1 MAKFLTPFAGEEM
14 FNNDPDGEE
23 LKVTGTSF
31 FRGENC
37 NFFPIHGDRE
47 RATFFD
53 KFVLKGL
60 VPDKPLIGRSTRV
73 TAFGSCFAGNITN
86 HLDTLGF
93 DLSRTR
99 NPEIYISALG
109 EGLVN
114 VHALAGQ
121 MEWALENA
129 PVPAGLW
136 HGYKGEEYG
145 DEEGVRRKTAETLRN
160 TDFFIVTFGLSEIW
174 YDEPTGG
181 VFWRAVPKR
190 SYDPERHK
198 FRVCTFA
205 ETRATIER
213 MYALIRKHVPEAKVL
228 FTLSPIPLM
237 ATFRPI
243 PAMVA
248 SSASKAILRAALD
261 EFLRDHEADLNQRLF
276 YFPAYEIVNEL
287 FFQKFAGDG
296 RHIDVEI
303 IKVVM
308 MLFEATYCD
317 TGLTMD
323 EVTAQYRSTRAHN
336 ADNLQRISKP

>member
-31 FRGENC
+31 FRGEHC

-47 RATFFD
+47 RSNFLE

-60 VPDKPLIGRSTRV
+60 LPAAPPIGRSTRI
-73 TAFGSCFAGNITN
+73 TAFGSCFALNITN

-93 DLSRTR
+93 DLSKTR
-99 NPEIYISALG
+99 NPDIYISALS

-121 MEWALENA
+121 LEWALENA
-129 PVPAGLW
+129 PVAPGLW
-136 HGYKGEEYG
+136 HGYHGEQFG
-145 DEEGVRRKTAETLRN
+145 SEEDIRQQTAATLRG
-160 TDFFIVTFGLSEIW
+160 TDFFVITFGLSEVW

-198 FRVCTFA
+198 FRVCSFA
-205 ETRATIER
+205 ETKDTIER
-213 MYALIRKHVPEAKVL
+213 MYALIRKHAPDARVL

-243 PAMVA
+243 PALVA

-296 RHIDVEI
+296 RHIEVDI
-303 IKVVM
+303 IKLVM

-317 TGLTMD
+317 TGLTME
-323 EVTAQYRSTRAHN
+323 EVTAHYRAARAGN
-336 ADNLQRISKP
+336 AELSRAAKP